1 MLQEGLPAVG
11 LIPRKL
17 WMAITTFSIR
27 SSQLTVSPTSSLQ
40 TAVLFSP
47 IKRKTPH
54 LSMRIPIHS
63 LPMPVNSWGWTG
75 IKQCASGKGRVERL
89 NQTLQSRLPVELRL
103 AGITTIDAANE
114 FLNSYIK
121 EFNEKFS
128 LPIHGIK
135 SVFEVQPQIEK
146 INLILA
152 VLCERTVDTGHCLR
166 HSNKYYRMIDSR
178 GNQVHY
184 RKGTKV
190 MFIQAFDGSQYCCV
204 NDKDIY
210 ALEEIPEHETKSKDL
225 DIDYTPPKP
234 KKPRIP
240 PMNHPWRRQQFGK
253 FVKQQEHHQ
262 NDQDT
267 KIAWGMKRINL
278 TSPSKK
284 PGLILQLF

>member
-1 MLQEGLPAVG
+1 MTVSGKVHSNFTRIIIAFLQE
-11 LIPRKL
+11 
-17 WMAITTFSIR
+17 
-27 SSQLTVSPTSSLQ
+27 TVKHQSLRNCG
-40 TAVLFSP
+40 A
-47 IKRKTPH
+47 
-54 LSMRIPIHS
+54 
-63 LPMPVNSWGWTG
+63 
-75 IKQCASGKGRVERL
+75 
-89 NQTLQSRLPVELRL
+89 
-103 AGITTIDAANE
+103 
-114 FLNSYIK
+114 
-121 EFNEKFS
+121 
-128 LPIHGIK
+128 
-135 SVFEVQPQIEK
+135 QIEK

-267 KIAWGMKRINL
+267 KIA
-278 TSPSKK
+278 
-284 PGLILQLF
+284 

>member
-1 MLQEGLPAVG
+1 MYGELFFAGDHLQCIPSN
-11 LIPRKL
+11 LI
-17 WMAITTFSIR
+17 I
-27 SSQLTVSPTSSLQ
+27 PTYINAPFL
-40 TAVLFSP
+40 L
-47 IKRKTPH
+47 I
-54 LSMRIPIHS
+54 LSE
-63 LPMPVNSWGWTG
+63 
-75 IKQCASGKGRVERL
+75 KGRVHNL
-89 NQTLQSRLPVELRL
+89 FTHALVVTNT
-103 AGITTIDAANE
+103 
-114 FLNSYIK
+114 
-121 EFNEKFS
+121 
-128 LPIHGIK
+128 K
-135 SVFEVQPQIEK
+135 SVFEVQPEIEK
-146 INLILA
+146 NNLILA

-267 KIAWGMKRINL
+267 KIA
-278 TSPSKK
+278 
-284 PGLILQLF
+284 

>member
-1 MLQEGLPAVG
+1 M
-11 LIPRKL
+11 
-17 WMAITTFSIR
+17 
-27 SSQLTVSPTSSLQ
+27 
-40 TAVLFSP
+40 
-47 IKRKTPH
+47 
-54 LSMRIPIHS
+54 
-63 LPMPVNSWGWTG
+63 
-75 IKQCASGKGRVERL
+75 
-89 NQTLQSRLPVELRL
+89 RL

-135 SVFEVQPQIEK
+135 SVFEVQPKIEK

-267 KIAWGMKRINL
+267 KIA
-278 TSPSKK
+278 
-284 PGLILQLF
+284 

>member
-1 MLQEGLPAVG
+1 
-11 LIPRKL
+11 
-17 WMAITTFSIR
+17 
-27 SSQLTVSPTSSLQ
+27 
-40 TAVLFSP
+40 
-47 IKRKTPH
+47 
-54 LSMRIPIHS
+54 
-63 LPMPVNSWGWTG
+63 
-75 IKQCASGKGRVERL
+75 
-89 NQTLQSRLPVELRL
+89 
-103 AGITTIDAANE
+103 
-114 FLNSYIK
+114 
-121 EFNEKFS
+121 
-128 LPIHGIK
+128 
-135 SVFEVQPQIEK
+135 
-146 INLILA
+146 
-152 VLCERTVDTGHCLR
+152 
-166 HSNKYYRMIDSR
+166 
-178 GNQVHY
+178 
-184 RKGTKV
+184 

-267 KIAWGMKRINL
+267 KIARGMKHINI